1 MTNPRILV
9 TDFDGTITAH
19 DFYKLVVEN
28 LLTPQDIAPWQEYRE
43 GKITHLSALQQI
55 LAKVRASES
64 ELNAL
69 ALAMNPD
76 PRLSAA
82 VDRLRNAG
90 WEIVVASAGCDWYIR
105 RVLAA
110 AGVDLE
116 IYSNPTSL
124 EANGSL
130 RMQGPVDSP
139 FYCHETGVDKA
150 GIVRSYTR
158 QGYTVA
164 FAGDGFAD
172 LPAALGVNPDL
183 RFARADLATALGR
196 YHEEFHSFS
205 VWSDV
210 ADALLARDTQRSA
223 Q

>member
-1 MTNPRILV
+1 MPSPRILV
-9 TDFDGTITAH
+9 TDFDGTITTH

-28 LLTPQDIAPWQEYRE
+28 LLTPEDLAPWQEYRE
-43 GKITHLSALQQI
+43 GKTTHLSALQQI

-69 ALAMNPD
+69 ALDMNPD
-76 PRLSAA
+76 PRLSTSVAS
-82 VDRLRNAG
+82 LRKAG

-105 RVLAA
+105 RILAA
-110 AGVDLE
+110 ANVDLE
-116 IYSNPTSL
+116 VYSNPTNF

-130 RMQGPVDSP
+130 HMQGPVDSP
-139 FYCHETGVDKA
+139 YYCRETGVDKA

-172 LPAALGVNPDL
+172 LPAALGVTPDL
-183 RFARADLATALGR
+183 RFARADLAAALGR
-196 YHEEFHSFS
+196 YHEDFHTFS

-210 ADALLARDTQRSA
+210 
-223 Q
+223 